1 MEYLYGI
8 VLFVFGIVLGSFYNV
23 VCYRLPLK
31 KSLIKPGSHC
41 PKCKKPL
48 SFWELI
54 PLFSYIFQR
63 GKCKKC
69 GEKISAIYPLVELS
83 TGILFLISYLI
94 FGLNLELVISLI
106 FVSLVVIVFVTDIK
120 EMIVLDEVI
129 GISLVFLIIIR
140 LIIGYN
146 WLDLTL
152 DLIIPF
158 LLMFLIKIFGDHC
171 FKKESMGGGDIKL
184 MPVFGVLLGYKT
196 AFIVIGFGAF
206 LAFPIA
212 LLFLFIKK
220 QRIIPFGPFLS
231 LAALIL
237 YFTQVDFEKIVTW
250 LVMLG
255 G

>member
-8 VLFVFGIVLGSFYNV
+8 SIFVFGIVLGSFYNV
-23 VCYRLPLK
+23 VCYRLPLN

-41 PKCKKPL
+41 PKCNKQL
-48 SFWELI
+48 SALELI
-54 PLFSYIFQR
+54 PIFSYLFQK
-63 GKCKKC
+63 GKCKNC
-69 GEKISAIYPLVELS
+69 GSKISIVYPLVEFS
-83 TGILFLISYLI
+83 TGLLFLISYLI
-94 FGLNLELVISLI
+94 FGLNLEMLISLI

-129 GISLVFLIIIR
+129 GIALVFLVIIR
-140 LIIGYN
+140 LIMGYN
-146 WLDLTL
+146 WLILAL
-152 DLIIPF
+152 DLIVPF
-158 LLMFLIKIFGDHC
+158 ILMFLIKLFGDHC

-184 MPVFGVLLGYKT
+184 MPIFGVLLGYKT
-196 AFIVIGFGAF
+196 ALIIIGFAAF
-206 LAFPIA
+206 LALPIA

-237 YFTQVDFEKIVTW
+237 YFTKTDFEKIITW
-250 LVMLG
+250 LVMIG

>member
-69 GEKISAIYPLVELS
+69 GAKIS
-83 TGILFLISYLI
+83 
-94 FGLNLELVISLI
+94 GLNLELIISLI

-250 LVMLG
+250 LVMIG